1 MNASILQQLL
11 ALYFAI
17 IYSWQ
22 LISSEKPLVGKNFNH
37 MSQRDFTDLFY
48 TDFFSF
54 FLEMP
59 VHLVGYAKRMLY
71 PDQPTVLLARR
82 HLNTMLLTLSMNIWK
97 FKFHLEYFL
106 TNATFLSFDGLSYDL
121 YLFNKEPAYLPL
133 KKTTLTFLWHFCD
146 QVNSVIQHQSY

>member
-48 TDFFSF
+48 TDFSSF
-54 FLEMP
+54 F
-59 VHLVGYAKRMLY
+59 
-71 PDQPTVLLARR
+71 
-82 HLNTMLLTLSMNIWK
+82 
-97 FKFHLEYFL
+97 F
-106 TNATFLSFDGLSYDL
+106 
-121 YLFNKEPAYLPL
+121 
-133 KKTTLTFLWHFCD
+133 
-146 QVNSVIQHQSY
+146 

>member
-1 MNASILQQLL
+1 
-11 ALYFAI
+11 
-17 IYSWQ
+17 
-22 LISSEKPLVGKNFNH
+22 
-37 MSQRDFTDLFY
+37 
-48 TDFFSF
+48 
-54 FLEMP
+54 MP
-59 VHLVGYAKRMLY
+59 VDLVGYAKRMLY

-82 HLNTMLLTLSMNIWK
+82 HLNTMLLTLSMNIRK

-133 KKTTLTFLWHFCD
+133 KKTTDRHFCD